1 MGAAAIATFGGLR
14 RLPKE
19 RRIPLPVQ
27 PTEAAPKTAL
37 PDLGDT
43 RTAFAAMSD
52 RDLWQAQWLFRVIG
66 DPALTAVG
74 SKLSTFALA
83 LHLPVKG
90 LIKATIFN
98 QFCGGETIEESLK
111 TATRLGQS
119 GVGTILDHSVEG
131 QEDDEALDH
140 TTAEILRTIQAAQK
154 RTDIPFC
161 VFKPSGISPVQL
173 LTDVSDRKTLNE
185 EDRREWTLVLG
196 RMEKI
201 CAAAAKAGV
210 PVLIDAEESWMQPA
224 IDDMADTMMARFN
237 TERAIVFNT
246 IQLYRHDR
254 LAFLKGS
261 HAKAVAGNY
270 HIGVKLVRGAY
281 MEKERA
287 RAGTNNYRDPIHV
300 DKAAVDRDYDDALRY
315 CAAHLDRFAV
325 CVGTHNEQSTL
336 LMARLMNEQGLPHSD
351 RRIWFAQLLG
361 MSDNISFNMA
371 AAGYNVAKYV
381 PYGPVREVLP
391 YLIRRANEN
400 TSARGQTGRE
410 LGLILAERKRRAK
423 EGR

>member
-1 MGAAAIATFGGLR
+1 M
-14 RLPKE
+14 
-19 RRIPLPVQ
+19 Q
-27 PTEAAPKTAL
+27 PTPAPPRTAL

-43 RTAFAAMSD
+43 RTAFAPMGD
-52 RDLWQAQWLFRVIG
+52 RDLWQAQWLFRIIG
-66 DPALTAVG
+66 DPTLTAVG
-74 SKLSTFALA
+74 SKLSTIALA

-90 LIKATIFN
+90 LIKATIFK

-111 TATRLGQS
+111 TATRLGKS

-140 TTAEILRTIQAAQK
+140 TTAEILRTIEAAQK
-154 RTDIPFC
+154 RSDIPFC

-173 LTDVSDRKTLNE
+173 LTDVSDGKPLTA
-185 EDRREWTLVLG
+185 EDKREWALVHG
-196 RMEKI
+196 RMEQI
-201 CAAAAKAGV
+201 CSAAAKAAV

-224 IDDMADTMMARFN
+224 IDDMADAMMARYN
-237 TERAIVFNT
+237 KEKAIVFNT
-246 IQLYRHDR
+246 VQLYRHDR
-254 LAFLKGS
+254 LAFLKAS

-287 RAGTNNYRDPIHV
+287 RAAEKGYRDPIHA
-300 DKAAVDRDYDDALRY
+300 DKPAVDRDYDEALRY
-315 CAAHLDRFAV
+315 CATHLQHFAV

-336 LMARLMNEQGLPHSD
+336 LMARLMHEQSLPHND
-351 RRIWFAQLLG
+351 ERIWFAQLLG
-361 MSDNISFNMA
+361 MSDNISFNLA

-410 LGLILAERKRRAK
+410 LGLIQAEQQRRKRA
-423 EGR
+423 

>member
-1 MGAAAIATFGGLR
+1 M
-14 RLPKE
+14 
-19 RRIPLPVQ
+19 Q
-27 PTEAAPKTAL
+27 PTAAAPKTAL

-43 RTAFAAMSD
+43 RTAFAAMSG

-66 DPALTAVG
+66 NPTLTAVG

-90 LIKATIFN
+90 LIKATIFK

-111 TATRLGQS
+111 TATRLAQS

-140 TTAEILRTIQAAQK
+140 TTAEILRTIEAAQK
-154 RTDIPFC
+154 RKDIPFC

-173 LTDVSDRKTLNE
+173 LTDVSDGKELND
-185 EDRREWTLVLG
+185 EDRREWALVLG

-201 CAAAAKAGV
+201 CSAAAKAGV

-237 TERAIVFNT
+237 QQRAIVFNT

-254 LAFLKGS
+254 LAFLKAS

-287 RAGTNNYRDPIHV
+287 RAEANRYRDPIHA
-300 DKAAVDRDYDDALRY
+300 DKAAVDRDYDDGLRY
-315 CAAHLDRFAV
+315 CAEHIDRFAV

-336 LMARLMNEQGLPHSD
+336 LMARLIEQKGLAHND
-351 RRIWFAQLLG
+351 TRIWFAQLLG

-410 LGLILAERKRRAK
+410 LGLIQAEQQRRAK
-423 EGR
+423 VKR